1 MASPA
6 AVGEYTHPTVR
17 NFHCRHLCDMR
28 IGLTNGGPFRLIWR
42 QFMGLLSR
50 VRNLLGSGRQL
61 KDLKGRGIQIGE
73 NVHIGPM
80 CFLDPDTCWLISIGD
95 NTTLAPRV
103 TVLAHD
109 ASTRRHIGFT
119 KIGRVIIGKNVFV
132 GAGAI
137 ILPGVTIG
145 DNSIIG
151 AGSVVTKDVPE
162 SVVVAGTPA
171 KVVAKLE
178 EVLEKHRAKMKGS
191 PTYMAAEWPISDGIS
206 DEKKR
211 QMVREL
217 TGKMGY
223 IE

>member
-1 MASPA
+1 
-6 AVGEYTHPTVR
+6 
-17 NFHCRHLCDMR
+17 
-28 IGLTNGGPFRLIWR
+28 
-42 QFMGLLSR
+42 MGLLSR
-50 VRNLLGSGRQL
+50 LRNLLTSGRQL
-61 KDLKGRGIQIGE
+61 KQLVADGLVVGQ

-80 CFLDPDTCWLISIGD
+80 CFLDPDTCWMISIGD
-95 NTTLAPRV
+95 NSTLGPRV

-137 ILPGVTIG
+137 ILPGVTVG

-151 AGSVVTKDVPE
+151 AGSVVTKDVPAGTVVAGAPA
-162 SVVVAGTPA
+162 VVVAQ
-171 KVVAKLE
+171 LDQL
-178 EVLEKHRAKMKGS
+178 LEKHKLKMKDA
-191 PTYMAAEWPISDGIS
+191 PKYMAAEWPISDGIS
-206 DEKKR
+206 DEKKQ

-217 TGKMGY
+217 TGRIGY

>member
-1 MASPA
+1 
-6 AVGEYTHPTVR
+6 
-17 NFHCRHLCDMR
+17 
-28 IGLTNGGPFRLIWR
+28 
-42 QFMGLLSR
+42 MGLLSKLR
-50 VRNLLGSGRQL
+50 SAFSSGRQL
-61 KDLKGRGIQIGE
+61 KQLKADGLQVGE

-80 CFLDPDTCWLISIGD
+80 CFLDPDTCWMISIGD
-95 NTTLAPRV
+95 DSTLGPRV

-137 ILPGVTIG
+137 ILPGVTVG
-145 DNSIIG
+145 DDSIIG
-151 AGSVVTKDVPE
+151 AGSVVTKDVPAK
-162 SVVVAGTPA
+162 SVVAGAPA
-171 KVVAKLE
+171 RVVAQLDE
-178 EVLEKHRAKMKGS
+178 LLEKHKLKMKDA
-191 PTYMAAEWPISDGIS
+191 PKYLATEWPISDGIS

-217 TGKMGY
+217 TGRVGY